1 MFKYE
6 KDMIPVLEREF
17 EKKYSNANIIKEFNS
32 GNGIADLTIVIE
44 NDTKPNILIQNY
56 SEMFYLTNYFN
67 RKGKKVDTN
76 RLIEDKK
83 LDSKTLYVLLEKLIE
98 SGYVVT
104 NGNDYI
110 VIELYKPAVK
120 KVISIE
126 AKLNKWMD
134 GFYQALRYQ
143 CFSHKSFLALSSSK
157 IKNVNISLLSEH
169 KVGLISV
176 FKDKIEFINN
186 PQIQKPKDIT
196 AYYHLTKDVMALR
209 KKQ

>member
-32 GNGIADLTIVIE
+32 GNGIADLTVVIE
-44 NDTKPNILIQNY
+44 SDTKPDILIQNY

-104 NGNDYI
+104 NGNNYI
-110 VIELYKPAVK
+110 VVELYKPAVK

-126 AKLNKWMD
+126 AKLNKWKD
-134 GFYQALRYQ
+134 GFHQALRYQ
-143 CFSHKSFLALSSSK
+143 CFSHKSYLALSSNK

-186 PQIQKPKDIT
+186 PQMQKPKNIT
-196 AYYHLTKDVMALR
+196 AYYHLTENVMTLR
-209 KKQ
+209 K

>member
-32 GNGIADLTIVIE
+32 GNGIADLTVVIE
-44 NDTKPNILIQNY
+44 SDTKPDILIQNY

-67 RKGKKVDTN
+67 RKGKRVDTN

-104 NGNDYI
+104 NGNNYI

-126 AKLNKWMD
+126 AKLNKWKD
-134 GFYQALRYQ
+134 GFHQALRYQ
-143 CFSHKSFLALSSSK
+143 CFSHKSYLALSSDK
-157 IKNVNISLLSEH
+157 IKNVNINLLSEH
-169 KVGLISV
+169 KIGLISV
-176 FKDKIEFINN
+176 FNDKIEFISN
-186 PQIQKPKDIT
+186 PQMQKPENIT
-196 AYYHLTKDVMALR
+196 AYYHLTENVMTLR
-209 KKQ
+209 K